1 MRYNTR
7 THSAARVSTTFRA
20 LLATPLLFQGVVDVH
35 ARRSITRHSPRRA
48 GSRPSPR
55 DGSTLSALTSLR
67 KAVLQ
72 HVQTARARGASLSEI
87 KSELQE
93 IVSRLQLDTQAK
105 DSDIDNQRELAA
117 QIIKWTDGFY
127 KRGD

>member
-1 MRYNTR
+1 M
-7 THSAARVSTTFRA
+7 SMPDEASPVALPGELDRA
-20 LLATPLLFQGVVDVH
+20 L
-35 ARRSITRHSPRRA
+35 RRA
-48 GSRPSPR
+48 TGR
-55 DGSTLSALTSLR
+55 TLSALTSLR

-105 DSDIDNQRELAA
+105 DSDTDSQRELAA